1 MPGLYVAGWAKRGP
15 TGVIAS
21 TMEDAF
27 STADSLLDD
36 IEAGHL
42 MLNCEEDG
50 GVSTGL
56 GWEGL
61 RKEAEGRGVITT
73 SWRDWLWID
82 YLEREEGKKLGK
94 EREKMTSVEEML
106 GCLE

>member
-1 MPGLYVAGWAKRGP
+1 
-15 TGVIAS
+15 
-21 TMEDAF
+21 
-27 STADSLLDD
+27 
-36 IEAGHL
+36 
-42 MLNCEEDG
+42 MLNPKEGEE
-50 GVSTGL
+50 STGL

-61 RKEAEGRGVITT
+61 RKEVEEKGVRVT

-82 YLEREEGKKLGK
+82 HLEREEGKKLGK